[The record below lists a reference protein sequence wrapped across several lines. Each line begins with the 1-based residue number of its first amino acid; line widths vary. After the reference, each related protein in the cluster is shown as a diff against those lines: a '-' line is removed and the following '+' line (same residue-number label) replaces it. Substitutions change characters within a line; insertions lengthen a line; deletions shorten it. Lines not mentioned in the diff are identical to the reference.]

1 MKKLLFLFVPLMAFG
16 ILSLGLGSCKDSKKD
31 NEVESTDSLQDDDD
45 LDSLDADTAV
55 VDNTPVS
62 QAEEIIDATPMPKTA
77 DELFDD
83 FFFNFSNSRK
93 VQKERIKWPL
103 EMEVNGAKKT
113 MAENQWS
120 MERFYADD
128 GFYVMLLDDDKQT
141 KLAKDTSVTSVAVKH
156 VNIPNNSLETFSF
169 NRIEGRWMMTL
180 LEKESLSESRNA
192 NFLKFYQ
199 KFATDT
205 LFCQQSLAETIK
217 FTGPDEEDENITTT
231 RDITAE
237 EYGMWAPEL
246 ATDFYTLSYGQKNES
261 SNSKV
266 FIMRQP
272 ASSQECR
279 LYFRR
284 QGSKWTLYRLEE

>member
-1 MKKLLFLFVPLMAFG
+1 MAFG
-16 ILSLGLGSCKDSKKD
+16 ILSFGLGSCWDSKKD
-31 NEVESTDSLQDDDD
+31 KQANTGDSLYDEQPEDTLNEDTVAVI
-45 LDSLDADTAV
+45 DS
-55 VDNTPVS
+55 TPVS
-62 QAEEIIDATPMPKTA
+62 QTEELIDARPMPKTA

-93 VQKERIKWPL
+93 VQKERIQWPL
-103 EMEVNGAKKT
+103 QVETNGAKKT

-120 MERFYADD
+120 MKRFYTED

-141 KLAKDTSVTSVAVKH
+141 KLAKDTSLTCVAVKH
-156 VNIPNNSLETFSF
+156 VDIPKNTLETFSF
-169 NRIEGRWMMTL
+169 NRIDGKWMMTL
-180 LEKESLSESRNA
+180 MEQESLSESRNA

-205 LFCQQSLAETIK
+205 LFCQQSLAESIE
-217 FTGPDEEDENITTT
+217 FTGPDEEDENLTTT
-231 RDITAE
+231 RNIPTE
-237 EYGMWAPEL
+237 EYSMWAPEL

-284 QGSKWTLYRLEE
+284 QGSKWTLYKLVE